1 MFMSSGL
8 KSLLEGGLKKGQ
20 LNVICGSSS
29 VSVTKIKTYNFDSL
43 NSLPC
48 KYGKIAYSYNSNDS
62 HYTLK
67 YGNYE
72 VDVDYE
78 KDYIDGY
85 LLKVALYKNG
95 VMVSYNSDV
104 CNDLPHGIVESC
116 ERIIDNFL

>member
-8 KSLLEGGLKKGQ
+8 KSLLEGGLKKGEM
-20 LNVICGSSS
+20 NVVCAGKPRTIQY
-29 VSVTKIKTYNFDSL
+29 TNYNFDSL

-48 KYGKIAYSYNSNDS
+48 KYGNITYSYNSNDS

-85 LLKVALYKNG
+85 MLKVALYKDG

-104 CNDLPHGIVESC
+104 CYELPHGIVESC
-116 ERIIDNFL
+116 ERIIDSFIL